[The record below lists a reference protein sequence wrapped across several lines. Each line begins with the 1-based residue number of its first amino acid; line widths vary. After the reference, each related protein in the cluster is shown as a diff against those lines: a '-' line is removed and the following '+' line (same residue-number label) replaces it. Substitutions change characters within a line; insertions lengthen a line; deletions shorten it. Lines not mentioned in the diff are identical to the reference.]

1 MDAFEIRSL
10 LERRGFAEYW
20 HEGTYDREKV
30 KCLGFVNQKYGVIYL
45 KSDPNRRDV
54 PANSAPLVIHG
65 DYGQRLN
72 SLKETGANV
81 SWVNSAQLYFNSN
94 LRGYSSKLNPKHRGK
109 TPKPE
114 KFGITFEVNNKTEL
128 DDLLGWMCGSNGFGE
143 FDFVND
149 VDSRPFKN
157 LGHIEDDV
165 IKVAIKTRRGQP
177 AFRQALLTE
186 YKVTCCITGCKIE
199 AVLEAAH
206 IIPHG
211 DETNY
216 SVYNGLLLRADVH
229 TLFDLGLLRISEA
242 GIVMVDSSLKNS
254 EYFQYDGDRIINGQ
268 LPRKMS
274 ESLSARNQHFNVVA
288 N

>member
-10 LERRGFAEYW
+10 LELLGFVEYW
-20 HEGTYDREKV
+20 HEGKYDRDKV
-30 KCLGFVNQKYGVIYL
+30 KALGFVNPKYGVVYL
-45 KSDPNRRDV
+45 KLNPDQRDV
-54 PANSAPLVIHG
+54 PVARAPLVIHG
-65 DYGQRLN
+65 DFEHGFN
-72 SLKETGANV
+72 TLKEIGSNV
-81 SWVNSAQLYFNSN
+81 SWVNSAQPYFNSN

-109 TPKPE
+109 IPKPE
-114 KFGITFEVNNKTEL
+114 KFGIAFEVNNKTDL
-128 DDLLGWMCGSNGFGE
+128 DDLLSWMCGSKGFGK

-149 VDSRPFKN
+149 VDSKSFKN
-157 LGHIEDDV
+157 LEHIKDDL

-186 YKVTCCITGCKIE
+186 YKGTCCITGCKIE

-229 TLFDLGLLRISEA
+229 TLFDLGLLRFNGA
-242 GIVMVDSSLKNS
+242 GVAHVDDKLNGS
-254 EYFQYDGDRIINGQ
+254 EYCQYEGHKLVDGG
-268 LPRKMS
+268 LPIELAQNLLKRW
-274 ESLSARNQHFNVVA
+274 A
-288 N
+288 NN